1 MISNLLQIPFDSL
14 NIFSKLKYLIFFSH
28 IFISYANDNLNWVF
42 EEDMGIKIL
51 GFISGLL
58 NGLFGSGGG
67 LAAVPLIESQG
78 IQPKKAHATSVA
90 LIFCLSII
98 TALVYFFNGF
108 IDIKSTISYI
118 PGGIA
123 GAVTGTFLLKRIN
136 NSILRRIFGA
146 IMIISSIRIFIK

>member
-1 MISNLLQIPFDSL
+1 
-14 NIFSKLKYLIFFSH
+14 
-28 IFISYANDNLNWVF
+28 
-42 EEDMGIKIL
+42 MGIKIL

-98 TALVYFFNGF
+98 TAIVYFFNGF

-123 GAVTGTFLLKRIN
+123 GAVAGTFLLKRIN